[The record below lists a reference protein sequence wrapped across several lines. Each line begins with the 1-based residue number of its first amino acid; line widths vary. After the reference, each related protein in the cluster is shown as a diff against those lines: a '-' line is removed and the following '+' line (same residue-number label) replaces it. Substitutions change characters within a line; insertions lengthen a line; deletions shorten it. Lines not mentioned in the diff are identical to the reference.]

1 MQYSKMRAAWPHRS
15 GLKRSRSFMHGIRL
29 AAASLVVFATI
40 ACEGLLDVDIPG
52 RVPATT
58 LDDVS
63 LASTLVLGA
72 QADFECGWS
81 EYVLTESMF
90 TDEFIVATSIVTV
103 TVTDARTAQLQ
114 ASGNNSCTT
123 SRNRRSIS
131 PYRPV
136 QLARF
141 QAQDVYKRITD
152 FEGIPDKEESL
163 AKLALYAAYMHTVLG
178 EGYCDM
184 TTAIDGGPRESKV
197 SLWNKAETW
206 FNTAIGHAQ
215 TAGATDE
222 EFAATLG
229 RARVRLNLGNTGGAV
244 SDAMDIPVEFQY
256 DVTRDAAVP
265 SRENQIYQQS
275 GLQNHHA
282 LDPFFRD
289 LTIDAAGNATQGN
302 GVPDPRVPNF
312 DGLSVGQEFGE
323 DGFTPMWY
331 QDKYTSLSDPYP
343 LATWRE
349 ALLIIAEVQGGQT
362 AVDNINILR
371 DRHSLPNYVPVDV
384 NDATEILNAVI
395 EEKRRETFVEGH
407 RINELIRHDL
417 PWQEGLTHR
426 GLTYGAFHCLP
437 EFFSERDNNENF

>member
-1 MQYSKMRAAWPHRS
+1 MELSKMRAASPNHS
-15 GLKRSRSFMHGIRL
+15 GLKWSGSYMRGIRL
-29 AAASLVVFATI
+29 AAVLPMVIATI
-40 ACEGLLDVDIPG
+40 ACESLLEVDIPG
-52 RVPATT
+52 RVPGTA
-58 LDDVS
+58 LDDPT

-141 QAQDVYKRITD
+141 QAEDVYKRITA
-152 FEGIPDKEESL
+152 FEGVANKESHL
-163 AKLALYAAYMHTVLG
+163 SKLALYAGFMHTLLG
-178 EGYCDM
+178 EGYCDL
-184 TTAIDGGPRESKV
+184 TTAINGGPRESKV

-206 FNTAIGHAQ
+206 FGTAIGHAEA
-215 TAGATDE
+215 AGNTSE
-222 EFAATLG
+222 KLAATLG
-229 RARVRLNLGNTGGAV
+229 RARVRLNLGNTAGAV
-244 SDAMDIPVEFQY
+244 SDASAIPVDFQY
-256 DVTRDAAVP
+256 DVTRDGSVP
-265 SRENQIYQQS
+265 SRDNQIYQQS
-275 GLQNHHA
+275 GLQNHHS
-282 LDPFFRD
+282 LDPLFRN
-289 LTIDAAGNATQGN
+289 LTISAAGKQTQGD
-302 GVPDPRVPNF
+302 GVADPRVPNYS
-312 DGLSVGQEFGE
+312 GVSVGQQYGE

-331 QDKYTSLSDPYP
+331 QGKYTSLADPYP

-349 ALLIIAEVQGGQT
+349 ALLIIAEVQLGQT

-371 DRHSLPNYVPVDV
+371 DRHSLPNYVPASVS
-384 NDATEILNAVI
+384 DATEILNAVI

-407 RINELIRHDL
+407 RINEMQRHNL
-417 PWQEGLTHR
+417 AWQEGLTHR
-426 GLTYGAFHCLP
+426 GLNYGEFHCLP
-437 EFFSERDNNENF
+437 EFHSEKDNNANF